1 MRKLQVKRIDTRE
14 IVHEIEI
21 ADNESD
27 RDVQRIMFGM
37 MRNMADGLF
46 ISDTADEVQP

>member
-14 IVHEIEI
+14 IVHEVEI
-21 ADNESD
+21 SDNKRD
-27 RDVQRIMFGM
+27 RDVERIMLGM
-37 MRNMADGLF
+37 MRNMADDLF